1 MNPRRN
7 SSRRRSRVCSF
18 FILASFL
25 GFWAARWRGADM
37 RPLDTAI
44 VAMVHDT
51 ALQLFGM
58 QPLIAGLGNSQLSR
72 VIAFVIL
79 ALDTY

>member
-1 MNPRRN
+1 
-7 SSRRRSRVCSF
+7 
-18 FILASFL
+18 
-25 GFWAARWRGADM
+25 
-37 RPLDTAI
+37 
-44 VAMVHDT
+44 MVHDT

-58 QPLIAGLGNSQLSR
+58 QVLIAGLGNSQLSR

>member
-1 MNPRRN
+1 
-7 SSRRRSRVCSF
+7 
-18 FILASFL
+18 
-25 GFWAARWRGADM
+25 M

-51 ALQLFGM
+51 ALQLFAM
-58 QPLIAGLGNSQLSR
+58 HILITGLGNSRLSL

-79 ALDTY
+79 ALYTY